1 MSTSETVME
10 FPTMPTSAPGSGLFA
25 SYELKPDRRPG
36 AIFAGYGIQGII
48 VLLLLTLT
56 FTTAPVLLPKKYS
69 TVSLVAPTEPPPVHQ
84 PRTQMTLPTPRVA
97 LPSPAL
103 PEAPSPMRIQAPQM
117 PHAERPVAMP
127 APAAP
132 RPALQPANV
141 LATLPA
147 MPVAAP
153 KPIHTGAFGD
163 PSGVP
168 AQPSSMPT
176 RGPEVAAVGSFA
188 SPGTVGRPVA
198 YGVATGAFGAPE
210 GVPGGRGTSTGGH
223 GVVPGAFG
231 SPEGSAVVA
240 QAKAMKGVDFSEPAM
255 AKAQPTA
262 VKVAALA
269 PVAILSKPAPIY
281 TEEARRLH
289 VEGSVTLN
297 VVFAASG
304 EVHIVG
310 VVKGLGH
317 GLDEAATAAA
327 RQIRFTPARRE
338 GQSVDYPATI
348 HIVFALS

>member
-1 MSTSETVME
+1 
-10 FPTMPTSAPGSGLFA
+10 
-25 SYELKPDRRPG
+25 
-36 AIFAGYGIQGII
+36 
-48 VLLLLTLT
+48 
-56 FTTAPVLLPKKYS
+56 
-69 TVSLVAPTEPPPVHQ
+69 
-84 PRTQMTLPTPRVA
+84 
-97 LPSPAL
+97 
-103 PEAPSPMRIQAPQM
+103 
-117 PHAERPVAMP
+117 
-127 APAAP
+127 
-132 RPALQPANV
+132 
-141 LATLPA
+141 
-147 MPVAAP
+147 
-153 KPIHTGAFGD
+153 
-163 PSGVP
+163 
-168 AQPSSMPT
+168 
-176 RGPEVAAVGSFA
+176 
-188 SPGTVGRPVA
+188 
-198 YGVATGAFGAPE
+198 
-210 GVPGGRGTSTGGH
+210 
-223 GVVPGAFG
+223 VVPGAFG

-240 QAKAMKGVDFSEPAM
+240 QAKAVKGVDFSEPAM